1 MAAYKDLL
9 FLIGELYG
17 ANEDVLSG
25 KMRGRLQN
33 LAKMQ
38 IPMGGQVGKGK
49 SLDYGRSQIYQVIMC
64 LELAELGLLPSHAA
78 LLVKSMW
85 LRGIN
90 TESSLYARLEQE
102 WKFPSDDDQLF
113 VGAFGLMSATWAQEQ
128 TAPEVA
134 AIMGEPLPG
143 YKFFAPAS
151 KLGDALAA
159 INSLGLRHFSVI
171 NLSALVREVERIL
184 KGVLPPA

>member
-17 ANEDVLSG
+17 ADEVVLSG
-25 KMRGRLQN
+25 KIRGRLQN
-33 LAKMQ
+33 LAKMG

-78 LLVKSMW
+78 LLVKYRW
-85 LRGIN
+85 LEGTHFEI
-90 TESSLYARLEQE
+90 SFYSRLEQE
-102 WKFPSDDDQLF
+102 WKFPCDDDQLF
-113 VGAFGLMSATWAQEQ
+113 VGAFGLMSATWTQEH

-134 AIMGEPLPG
+134 AVMGEPLPG
-143 YKFFAPAS
+143 HSFFIRAS
-151 KLGDALAA
+151 EFADALAA
-159 INSLGLRHFSVI
+159 INSLGLRRFSVV